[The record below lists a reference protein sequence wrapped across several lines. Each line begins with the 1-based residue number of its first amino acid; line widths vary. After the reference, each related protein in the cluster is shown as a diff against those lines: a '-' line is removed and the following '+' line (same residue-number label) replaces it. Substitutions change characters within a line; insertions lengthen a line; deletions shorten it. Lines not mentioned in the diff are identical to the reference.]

1 MKNRYKVR
9 AHESGERDGA
19 TGEGTIVL
27 HLGGSVAIEAES
39 MDSVEALV
47 HKQVSSGKM
56 AKGSV
61 YQIAACGSTG
71 ERTRT
76 LAVDLLG
83 NIRDCRLDRA
93 EGIYAEFRR
102 IHYPPP
108 APDLAEGVT
117 EMEVLAA

>member
-19 TGEGTIVL
+19 TSDGTIVL

-39 MDSVEALV
+39 MDAVEALV
-47 HKQVSSGKM
+47 RKQVATGKL

-61 YQIAACGSTG
+61 YQIAVCGSTG

-93 EGIYAEFRR
+93 EGFYSEFRR
-102 IHYPPP
+102 IHYPAP
-108 APDLAEGVT
+108 APVLAETAIEV
-117 EMEVLAA
+117 EVLAA